1 MRANAQVVYPA
12 TEVDTLILQTDVG
25 VRVVQ
30 RVCRMSHDI
39 FTCKDIVYVYVYLF
53 IFYCSV

>member
-12 TEVDTLILQTDVG
+12 AEVDTLILQTDVC

-30 RVCRMSHDI
+30 RVCCMSHDI
-39 FTCKDIVYVYVYLF
+39 FTGKDIVYVYVYLF
-53 IFYCSV
+53 IF